1 MRGLFQKSI
10 IKVALEEK
18 IRFNKQIQGR
28 ATKIL
33 HCEGGEALEKLP
45 RETVDGP
52 CLHVFKVRLHGALE
66 QPDLREGVSVH
77 DREVETR

>member
-10 IKVALEEK
+10 IQVALEGK

-33 HCEGGEALEKLP
+33 HCEGGEALEKIAQRGCRCP
-45 RETVDGP
+45 IPACVQGQAGWSFRAT
-52 CLHVFKVRLHGALE
+52 
-66 QPDLREGVSVH
+66 
-77 DREVETR
+77 